1 MQAGKL
7 RHRVELQRVTNSQDP
22 QSGANIETW
31 QLFATVWASIEPL
44 SARDFIAA
52 QAAQNQISARAVIRY
67 RPKIAAGMRLIQ
79 GSATYLIEGVLPD
92 KQSGQEYL
100 TLLLKTDGG

>member
-7 RHRVELQRVTNSQDP
+7 RHRVELQQVTNSQDP
-22 QSGANIETW
+22 QSGANSETW

-67 RPKIAAGMRLIQ
+67 RPQITAGMRLIHNH
-79 GSATYLIEGVLPD
+79 ATYHIEGALPD
-92 KQSGQEYL
+92 KHSGQEYL
-100 TLLLKTDGG
+100 TLLLKTVSA

>member
-7 RHRVELQRVTNSQDP
+7 RQRVLLQRAQLSQDA
-22 QSGANIETW
+22 QSGAAITQW
-31 QLFATVWASIEPL
+31 QDAGEQWASIEPL

-52 QAAQNQISARAVIRY
+52 QSAQNQISARAVMRY
-67 RPKIAAGMRLIQ
+67 RADIKAGMRLLHSGAIYQ
-79 GSATYLIEGVLPD
+79 IEGVLPD

-100 TLLLKTDGG
+100 TLLLKTVNG

>member
-7 RHRVELQRVTNSQDP
+7 RHRVELQQVINSQDP

-31 QLFATVWASIEPL
+31 QPLATVWASIEPL

-52 QAAQNQISARAVIRY
+52 QAAHNQISARAVIRY
-67 RPKIAAGMRLIQ
+67 RTGIKSGMRLLDD
-79 GSATYLIEGVLPD
+79 SALYQIEGVLPD
-92 KQSGQEYL
+92 KESGKEYL
-100 TLLLKTDGG
+100 TLLLKSVSG

>member
-7 RHRVELQRVTNSQDP
+7 RHRVELKQVINEQDN

-31 QLFATVWASIEPL
+31 QTLASVWASIEPL

-52 QAAQNQISARAVIRY
+52 QAAHNQISARAVIRY
-67 RPKIAAGMRLIQ
+67 RPQITAGMRLIHS
-79 GSATYLIEGVLPD
+79 SAVYLIEGVLPD

-100 TLLLKTDGG
+100 TLLLKTDGS

>member
-7 RHRVELQRVTNSQDP
+7 RHRVELQQVIYSQDN
-22 QSGANIETW
+22 QSGAAIETW
-31 QLFATVWASIEPL
+31 QTLASVWASIEPL

-52 QAAQNQISARAVIRY
+52 QASQNQISARAVIRY
-67 RPKIAAGMRLIQ
+67 RKGIKSGMRLIHANAIY
-79 GSATYLIEGVLPD
+79 SIEGVLPD
-92 KQSGQEYL
+92 KDSGQEYL

>member
-7 RHRVELQRVTNSQDP
+7 RHRVQLQRAINSQDA

-31 QLFATVWASIEPL
+31 QTLATVWASLEPL

-67 RPKIAAGMRLIQ
+67 RQQITAGMRLIHSS
-79 GSATYLIEGVLPD
+79 GNYLIEGVLPD
-92 KQSGQEYL
+92 KHSGKDYL
-100 TLLLKTDGG
+100 TLLLKQDGG